1 MSQMR
6 EARNRS
12 DASSEGLASQDG
24 ERGDKNFLRNVERAP
39 ELVVVGAQRVCV
51 APQSVDRRA
60 CVRRVCALR
69 LVASLLENR

>member
-24 ERGDKNFLRNVERAP
+24 ECGDKNFLRNIEHAP
-39 ELVVVGAQRVCV
+39 ELVVIGVQRICV

-60 CVRRVCALR
+60 CVRRVCALQ
-69 LVASLLENR
+69 LIASLLENR